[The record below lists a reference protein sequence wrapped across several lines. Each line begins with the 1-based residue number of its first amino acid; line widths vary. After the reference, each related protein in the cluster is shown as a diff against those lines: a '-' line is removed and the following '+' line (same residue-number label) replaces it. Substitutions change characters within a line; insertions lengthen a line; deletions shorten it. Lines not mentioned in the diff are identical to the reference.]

1 MCPLRE
7 GCYVPAT
14 SCRFSL
20 VDRIFTRIGAGDK
33 LAEGKSTFYIEMEE
47 VKNALTYGAFHSLA
61 IFDELGRGTS
71 TFDGVAI
78 AYSVLKYF
86 IENVQCRCMFA
97 THYFLLIHELRFYK
111 EISFYHMDY
120 LYGDGGNKL
129 VFKYKLKQGND
140 ADNSFG
146 IDLAKVQ
153 AKMKVKLSALP
164 SPRWSASKSLSW

>member
-1 MCPLRE
+1 M
-7 GCYVPAT
+7 
-14 SCRFSL
+14 
-20 VDRIFTRIGAGDK
+20 
-33 LAEGKSTFYIEMEE
+33 
-47 VKNALTYGAFHSLA
+47 KNALAYGTFHSLA

-86 IENVQCRCMFA
+86 IEKVQSRCIFA

-120 LYGDGGNKL
+120 LYGGNKL
-129 VFKYKLKQGND
+129 VFKYKLKQGNG

-146 IDLAKVQ
+146 INLAKVQ
-153 AKMKVKLSALP
+153 AKMEGELKCP
-164 SPRWSASKSLSW
+164 PPPRWSALKSRS